1 MRVRPDFDKLS
12 SNLLRTRVGWQ
23 MKIHF
28 DDIWDKPMAFH
39 KPRTRLVNFRLT
51 EEEYETLKN
60 AAESRGARSIS
71 DFARAAILS
80 SVATQDSNGNSA
92 HASGIDRKLE
102 DINTAVERLAG
113 MLTMRSSG
121 AA

>member
-1 MRVRPDFDKLS
+1 
-12 SNLLRTRVGWQ
+12 
-23 MKIHF
+23 
-28 DDIWDKPMAFH
+28 MAFH

-80 SVATQDSNGNSA
+80 SVATHENGNNGNVT
-92 HASGIDRKLE
+92 GIDRKLE
-102 DINTAVERLAG
+102 DLNTAVERLTG
-113 MLTMRSSG
+113 MLSMRTSG
-121 AA
+121 AGS

>member
-1 MRVRPDFDKLS
+1 
-12 SNLLRTRVGWQ
+12 
-23 MKIHF
+23 
-28 DDIWDKPMAFH
+28 MAFH

-51 EEEYETLKN
+51 EEEYETLKT

-80 SVATQDSNGNSA
+80 SVATHESGTNG

-102 DINTAVERLAG
+102 DLNIAVERLTG
-113 MLTMRSSG
+113 MLSVRASG
-121 AA
+121 AGS